1 MSTRTD
7 GRRPDQAREVD
18 IEIGV
23 APYAEGSCLISTGNT
38 QVLCAA
44 SVAEGVPGWRE
55 ESGAGWVTAEY
66 GMLPRATH
74 TRTSRER
81 SGPRGRTQEIQ
92 RLIGRS
98 IRSVTDM
105 EVMGQHTVTVDCDV
119 LQADGGTRTAAITGA
134 FVAVRLAVRW
144 MVENGL
150 AERDPLKEAVAGV
163 SVGIVEGLLCL
174 DLDYREDSAAQVDMN
189 VIGTRSGG
197 LVEVQGTAEGDPFG
211 RADFDSLL
219 DLAVVGLE
227 GLFAAQQRVL
237 PGSE

>member
-1 MSTRTD
+1 
-7 GRRPDQAREVD
+7 
-18 IEIGV
+18 
-23 APYAEGSCLISTGNT
+23 
-38 QVLCAA
+38 
-44 SVAEGVPGWRE
+44 
-55 ESGAGWVTAEY
+55 
-66 GMLPRATH
+66 MLPRATH

-134 FVAVRLAVRW
+134 LVAVRLAARW

-150 AERDPLKEAVAGV
+150 AERDPLKEAVAGI

-189 VIGTRSGG
+189 VIGTQSGG
-197 LVEVQGTAEGDPFG
+197 LVEIQGTAEGDPFG

-219 DLAVVGLE
+219 DLAVAGLE
-227 GLFAAQQRVL
+227 KLFAAQQRVL
-237 PGSE
+237 SESK